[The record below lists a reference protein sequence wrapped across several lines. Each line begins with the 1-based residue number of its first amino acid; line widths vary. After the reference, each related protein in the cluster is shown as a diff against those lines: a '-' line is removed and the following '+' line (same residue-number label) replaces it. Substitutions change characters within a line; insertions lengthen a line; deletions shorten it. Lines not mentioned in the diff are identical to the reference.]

1 MQAQYDYIVIGAGSA
16 GCAVA
21 ARLADSRVGS
31 VALLEAGGH
40 DFNPAITIPIG
51 IASTVPKPGPFNYG
65 YATEPQPA
73 LNERVGYQP
82 RGRGLG
88 GSSSINGMIYIRG
101 VPSDYERW
109 AADGCDGWGW
119 EDVLPYFK
127 RAERNERLGG
137 QAEDAWHGGQGP
149 LDVVDTRSINPFDRR
164 FLQAAE
170 CAGLRYNPDFN
181 GPEQE
186 GVGFFQRTQR
196 DGERWN
202 AARAYLH
209 QGNRQS
215 INGGRDNLAVLT
227 DTQALRIV
235 FEGKR
240 AVGVLVE
247 RGGEQFTLRA
257 RREVILSGGTFGS
270 AQLLMVSGVGP
281 AAHLRSHGIAVVHD
295 APGVGQNLQ
304 EHPNLKV
311 QERVFSTD
319 LYAFSVRGAIRLYG
333 EWRRYKRERFGMFAS
348 NIAETGGFIKSDP
361 SLADPDLQLHF
372 STALS
377 DPAARSAH
385 GYSLHVCVLRPH
397 SRGQVLLASPE
408 VRQAPRI
415 DQNLLAD
422 ARDVESMLAGLR
434 VVRRILDQQPF
445 RRLGGRPHNYAGLRF
460 DGSDDAAVREF
471 IRARTDIIF
480 HPVGTCR
487 MGGDAASV
495 VDPQLRVRGVEGL
508 RVADASIMPT
518 LIGGNTNATAIMIG
532 EKAAD
537 LVRGIERASGV
548 VFVQPRAAA
557 AQPAA
562 ATAMPEAIAPAA
574 RTNHHRLAALAA
586 GLAMATSAQ
595 AADAPAMATQPK
607 PASAITAAANAAVL
621 QQLPFDDR
629 ADYEAAQRGLV
640 VPFRGQIHDAQG
652 RVVWDTATYDFQQ
665 TPWTAA
671 SGVAGSGQSAGMIRV
686 ADQKPQVR
694 ADTQAKV
701 PDSVNPS
708 LWRQAQ
714 LNNYAGLFRVADR
727 VYQVRGLDLANMT
740 IIEGQRGIIVVDTL
754 TSAETAK
761 AALDLYYANR
771 PRKPVVAV
779 IYTHSHADHFGGVR
793 GVVDEADVKAG
804 KVAIYAPD
812 GFMHEAASE
821 NVFAGN
827 AMFRRALYQ
836 AGSGVP
842 RNERGQLD
850 TGIGKSGS
858 IGGTLSLIAPTVLIT
873 KPYETRRIDG
883 VEVEFQ
889 FTPGTEAPAEMN
901 FYLPQMRVLCMA
913 ENATRTMHNI
923 LTPRGALVRDPKAWG
938 KFLDESLVR
947 YGDRAEVL
955 VAQHNWPTWGGENI
969 RTLLADQRD
978 MYTYLNDRTLH
989 LLNQGKTPM
998 EISEAMQK
1006 LPGNLEKTW
1015 YTRGYYGSL
1024 SFNSRAVYQRY
1035 LGFYDGNPAHLNPL
1049 PPVEGG
1055 KRYVEAMGGADNV
1068 LKLMQSAMQKGD
1080 YRWAA
1085 EVGNHLVF
1093 AAPDNKAA
1101 RDAQADALE
1110 QLGYQAESSLWR
1122 NMYLMGAS
1130 ELRNGTRPL
1139 PGRNAADMVRALE
1152 PSMFFDFMGVRLDS
1166 EKAQGH
1172 DMTLNWVFSDL
1183 KKPFAVTLRNGVLT
1197 YREGV
1202 RNPRADVTVTM
1213 TKPTLDRINLRQIDL
1228 KTALAQ
1234 GTIKVEGDGNKLGEL
1249 MGMMTVFDPSFEI
1262 VTPNLKR

>member
-1 MQAQYDYIVIGAGSA
+1 M
-16 GCAVA
+16 
-21 ARLADSRVGS
+21 
-31 VALLEAGGH
+31 
-40 DFNPAITIPIG
+40 
-51 IASTVPKPGPFNYG
+51 
-65 YATEPQPA
+65 
-73 LNERVGYQP
+73 
-82 RGRGLG
+82 
-88 GSSSINGMIYIRG
+88 
-101 VPSDYERW
+101 
-109 AADGCDGWGW
+109 
-119 EDVLPYFK
+119 
-127 RAERNERLGG
+127 
-137 QAEDAWHGGQGP
+137 
-149 LDVVDTRSINPFDRR
+149 
-164 FLQAAE
+164 
-170 CAGLRYNPDFN
+170 
-181 GPEQE
+181 
-186 GVGFFQRTQR
+186 
-196 DGERWN
+196 
-202 AARAYLH
+202 
-209 QGNRQS
+209 
-215 INGGRDNLAVLT
+215 
-227 DTQALRIV
+227 
-235 FEGKR
+235 
-240 AVGVLVE
+240 
-247 RGGEQFTLRA
+247 
-257 RREVILSGGTFGS
+257 
-270 AQLLMVSGVGP
+270 
-281 AAHLRSHGIAVVHD
+281 
-295 APGVGQNLQ
+295 
-304 EHPNLKV
+304 
-311 QERVFSTD
+311 
-319 LYAFSVRGAIRLYG
+319 
-333 EWRRYKRERFGMFAS
+333 
-348 NIAETGGFIKSDP
+348 
-361 SLADPDLQLHF
+361 
-372 STALS
+372 
-377 DPAARSAH
+377 
-385 GYSLHVCVLRPH
+385 
-397 SRGQVLLASPE
+397 
-408 VRQAPRI
+408 
-415 DQNLLAD
+415 
-422 ARDVESMLAGLR
+422 
-434 VVRRILDQQPF
+434 
-445 RRLGGRPHNYAGLRF
+445 
-460 DGSDDAAVREF
+460 
-471 IRARTDIIF
+471 
-480 HPVGTCR
+480 
-487 MGGDAASV
+487 

-537 LVRGIERASGV
+537 LVRGIERASGAA
-548 VFVQPRAAA
+548 FVQPHAAA
-557 AQPAA
+557 AQPAT
-562 ATAMPEAIAPAA
+562 ATARPEAVAPAA
-574 RTNHHRLAALAA
+574 RTNHRRFPALAA
-586 GLAMATSAQ
+586 GLAATLAMATSAQ
-595 AADAPAMATQPK
+595 AGAPATSAQPK

-629 ADYEAAQRGLV
+629 GDYEAAQRGLV
-640 VPFRGQIHDAQG
+640 APFRGQGHDAQG
-652 RVVWDTATYDFQQ
+652 RVVWDTTIYDFQQTPWQ

-686 ADQKPQVR
+686 ADQKPQVQ
-694 ADTQAKV
+694 ADTQALV

-708 LWRQAQ
+708 LWRQSQ
-714 LNNYAGLFRVADR
+714 LNNYAGLFRVAVR

-779 IYTHSHADHFGGVR
+779 VYTHSHADHFGGVC

-858 IGGTLSLIAPTVLIT
+858 IGGTLSLITPTVLIT

-889 FTPGTEAPAEMN
+889 FTPGTEAPSEMN

-1006 LPGNLEKTW
+1006 LPGNLEKKW
-1015 YTRGYYGSL
+1015 YARGYYGSL

-1049 PPVEGG
+1049 PPVEGA
-1055 KRYVEAMGGADNV
+1055 KRYVEALGGADAV
-1068 LKLMQSAMQKGD
+1068 LKLMQAAMQKGD
-1080 YRWAA
+1080 YRWAT
-1085 EVGNHLVF
+1085 EIGNHLVF
-1093 AAPDNKAA
+1093 AEPDNNAA

-1122 NMYLMGAS
+1122 NMYLVGSS

-1202 RNPRADVTVTM
+1202 RNPKADVTVTM
-1213 TKPTLDRINLRQIDL
+1213 TKPTLDRINLRQIDI

-1234 GTIKVEGDGNKLGEL
+1234 GSIKVEGDGNKLGEL
-1249 MGMMTVFDPSFEI
+1249 MGMMTVFDPSFGI

>member
-1 MQAQYDYIVIGAGSA
+1 MQDQYDYIVIGAGSA

-21 ARLADSRVGS
+21 ARLADSRAGS

-73 LNERVGYQP
+73 LNGRVGYQP

-88 GSSSINGMIYIRG
+88 GTSSINGMIYIRG
-101 VPSDYERW
+101 TPSDYERW
-109 AADGCDGWGW
+109 AAAGCDGWGW

-127 RAERNERLGG
+127 RSERNERLGG
-137 QAEDAWHGGQGP
+137 QAEDAWHGGRGP

-186 GVGFFQRTQR
+186 GVGFYQRTQR

-215 INGGRDNLAVLT
+215 INGGRDNLSVLT

-235 FEGKR
+235 FEDKR
-240 AVGVLVE
+240 AVGVVVV
-247 RGGEQFTLRA
+247 RGGEQVTLRA
-257 RREVILSGGTFGS
+257 RREIILSGGTFAS
-270 AQLLMVSGVGP
+270 PQLLMVSGIGP
-281 AAHLRSHGIAVVHD
+281 AAHLRSHGIPVVHD

-304 EHPNLKV
+304 EHPNLKL
-311 QERVFSTD
+311 QERVSSTD

-397 SRGQVLLASPE
+397 SRGQVLLASPDA
-408 VRQAPRI
+408 RQAPRI

-422 ARDVESMLAGLR
+422 PRDVETMLAGLR

-445 RRLGGRPHNYAGLRF
+445 RRMGGRPHNYAGLRF

-471 IRARTDIIF
+471 IRACTDIIF

-487 MGGDAASV
+487 MGSDAASV
-495 VDPQLRVRGVEGL
+495 VDSQLRVRGVEGL
-508 RVADASIMPT
+508 RVADASVMPT

-537 LVRGIERASGV
+537 LVRGIEGASGDGLALQHEV
-548 VFVQPRAAA
+548 AT
-557 AQPAA
+557 QPAA
-562 ATAMPEAIAPAA
+562 AKPEAVAPAA
-574 RTNHHRLAALAA
+574 RIRHQRLAALAA
-586 GLAMATSAQ
+586 GLALATSAQ
-595 AADAPAMATQPK
+595 AADVPAQDAQPK

-629 ADYEAAQRGLV
+629 TDYEDAQRGLV
-640 VPFRGQIHDAQG
+640 APFRGEIHDAQG
-652 RVVWDTATYDFQQ
+652 RVLWNTATYDFQR
-665 TPWTAA
+665 TPGVAG
-671 SGVAGSGQSAGMIRV
+671 SDVAGSGQSAGMIRV
-686 ADQKPQVR
+686 SDQKPKVQ
-694 ADTQAKV
+694 ADKA

-714 LNNYAGLFRVADR
+714 LNNYAGLFRVAEH

-740 IIEGQRGIIVVDTL
+740 IIEGPHGIIVADTL
-754 TSAETAK
+754 TAVETAR

-771 PRKPVVAV
+771 PHKPVVAV

-804 KVAIYAPD
+804 KVSIYAPD

-827 AMFRRALYQ
+827 AMFRRAIYQ
-836 AGSGVP
+836 AATGVP

-850 TGIGKSGS
+850 TGIGKSGPA
-858 IGGTLSLIAPTVLIT
+858 GGSLGLIAPTVLIT
-873 KPYETRRIDG
+873 KPYETHRIDG
-883 VEVEFQ
+883 VEFEFQ

-913 ENATRTMHNI
+913 ENATHTMHNI
-923 LTPRGALVRDPKAWG
+923 LTPRGAQVRDPKAWG

-1006 LPGNLEKTW
+1006 LPGNLAKKW
-1015 YTRGYYGSL
+1015 YARGYYGSL

-1049 PPVEGG
+1049 PPVEGA
-1055 KRYVEAMGGADNV
+1055 KHYVEAMGGAGNV
-1068 LKLMQSAMQKGD
+1068 LKLMQVAMQKGD

-1085 EVGNHLVF
+1085 EIGNHLVF
-1093 AAPDNKAA
+1093 AEPDNKAA

-1139 PGRNAADMVRALE
+1139 PGRNAADMIRALE

-1183 KKPFAVTLRNGVLT
+1183 KTPYALTLRNGVLT
-1197 YREGV
+1197 YREGM
-1202 RNPRADVTVTM
+1202 RNAKADVTVTM
-1213 TKPTLDRINLRQIDL
+1213 TKPTLDRINLRQVDL

-1234 GTIKVEGDGNKLGEL
+1234 GDIKVEGDGGKLGEL
-1249 MGMMTVFDPSFEI
+1249 MGMMTTFDPSFGI
-1262 VTPNLKR
+1262 VTPNVKH